1 MTLHLST
8 ELRQVMAEAQDIA
21 GQVGQRLSS
30 AHLLLALFTVQN
42 RAEILLKEKQVDE
55 DVILAYVHTVEG
67 EPTETVKIVHKKAL
81 QIAVGCGAEAVDC
94 LHLLI
99 ALCGMRNTLAY
110 ELLRRSG
117 LSVPQFRNTAL
128 SYVTGRLPRRL
139 TVKRQSDQSVSQA
152 PARAPLIDIPS
163 MPPAAVPLYE
173 PGQVER
179 EALEDDQDDDEREM
193 AAANTSCPPTEWDLE
208 PTRFPLLQRLGRN
221 LTALAA
227 IGRIDP
233 LVGRDRE
240 VSEVIDTL
248 LKRRA
253 NNPLLVGEPGVGKT
267 AIVEGLALR
276 IVQGKSDAAPLKD
289 RRIIELDVASMLA
302 GTQLRG
308 AFSEKLGQIRRE
320 VKNAKGSVVIFI
332 DEMHTLMG
340 AGATGDGPQDAA
352 NELKAALARG
362 EFPCIGATTYDE
374 YRRFIEQDAA
384 LSRRFRAIRVPEPSA
399 EETLTILEG
408 IAEEY
413 ARHHGVAY
421 DREALDAAVRLSSRY
436 ITDRCLPDKA
446 ISLLDLAGSRAR
458 RSGKVRVNREAVAR
472 VVSSVASIPVDRL
485 LMTDAERLLNMEN
498 IIGLQL
504 IGHSRAVRSIAGVIR
519 RNYAGFANKRPIG
532 SFLFLGPTGVGK
544 TECARALAS
553 FLFGSR
559 DDLVKIDMSEYSEG
573 HSISRLLGSPP
584 GYVGHQEGGQLTEA
598 VRRKPYTIVLFDE
611 VEKAH
616 PEVQQILL
624 QILDDGRLTDGRGRS
639 VDFSNV
645 VVILTSNL
653 GSAELASESRGQARI
668 GFGQAATSPSDAE
681 PGASVMAA
689 ARKAF
694 PAELWGRMEERLF
707 FRPLNNDDLIA
718 IATLM
723 LKESAAQIERERG
736 MHLELDPGVSRH
748 LVEAG
753 CPDLSLGARPLRG
766 VVRKLVEEP
775 LAEAILAHRIESGD
789 QIRVEVKAGN
799 VEFYN
804 TAQPS

>member
-1 MTLHLST
+1 
-8 ELRQVMAEAQDIA
+8 
-21 GQVGQRLSS
+21 
-30 AHLLLALFTVQN
+30 
-42 RAEILLKEKQVDE
+42 
-55 DVILAYVHTVEG
+55 
-67 EPTETVKIVHKKAL
+67 
-81 QIAVGCGAEAVDC
+81 
-94 LHLLI
+94 
-99 ALCGMRNTLAY
+99 
-110 ELLRRSG
+110 
-117 LSVPQFRNTAL
+117 
-128 SYVTGRLPRRL
+128 
-139 TVKRQSDQSVSQA
+139 
-152 PARAPLIDIPS
+152 
-163 MPPAAVPLYE
+163 
-173 PGQVER
+173 
-179 EALEDDQDDDEREM
+179 
-193 AAANTSCPPTEWDLE
+193 
-208 PTRFPLLQRLGRN
+208 
-221 LTALAA
+221 
-227 IGRIDP
+227 
-233 LVGRDRE
+233 
-240 VSEVIDTL
+240 
-248 LKRRA
+248 
-253 NNPLLVGEPGVGKT
+253 
-267 AIVEGLALR
+267 
-276 IVQGKSDAAPLKD
+276 
-289 RRIIELDVASMLA
+289 
-302 GTQLRG
+302 
-308 AFSEKLGQIRRE
+308 
-320 VKNAKGSVVIFI
+320 
-332 DEMHTLMG
+332 
-340 AGATGDGPQDAA
+340 
-352 NELKAALARG
+352 
-362 EFPCIGATTYDE
+362 
-374 YRRFIEQDAA
+374 
-384 LSRRFRAIRVPEPSA
+384 
-399 EETLTILEG
+399 
-408 IAEEY
+408 
-413 ARHHGVAY
+413 
-421 DREALDAAVRLSSRY
+421 VRLSSRY

-485 LMTDAERLLNMEN
+485 LMTDAERLLNMEK

-519 RNYAGFANKRPIG
+519 RNYAGFANSRPIG

-559 DDLVKIDMSEYSEG
+559 DALVKIDMSEYSEG
-573 HSISRLLGSPP
+573 HSISRMLGSPP

-668 GFGQAATSPSDAE
+668 GFGPAAASPSGAE

-707 FRPLNNDDLIA
+707 FRALDNDDLIA

-736 MHLELDPGVSRH
+736 MHLELDPGLSRH

-799 VEFYN
+799 IEFYN